1 MKNINCIAQID
12 VSIIEVIPQKAQFD
26 IIKSHLKKKINIIN
40 YNIENPET
48 KSKFLNLKNILKNNK
63 NIQSIAFFSLIQ
75 FCYNK
80 EEYLDFNFLEK
91 LVKKYQLFFF
101 REQIEIKSHKDYLNL
116 KRILKLFKTNNLRV
130 INRFDF

>member
-91 LVKKYQLFFF
+91 LVKNYQLFFF

>member
-26 IIKSHLKKKINIIN
+26 IIKSHLNKKINIIN

-48 KSKFLNLKNILKNNK
+48 KSKFLNLKNIVKNNK